1 MISGM
6 FRVKMEIYD
15 YISARI
21 TELRAGKAE
30 SIISSELGRGVT
42 YLNQIITQ
50 KQRAPLDSI
59 SEICDYFG
67 ISLAEFFQTDAD
79 RKVLPE
85 KVERIREEMKSMD
98 PDDLENVIKLIAKLP
113 KRKRPR

>member
-1 MISGM
+1 MD
-6 FRVKMEIYD
+6 IYD
-15 YISARI
+15 IISKRI
-21 TELRAGKAE
+21 IELRAGKAA
-30 SIISSELGRGVT
+30 SIISSELGKGET
-42 YLNQIITQ
+42 YINRIQL
-50 KQRAPLDSI
+50 KKKKPPFRSI
-59 SEICDYFG
+59 HQICDYFG